1 MSYLIC
7 TMVAHVQSYKVQV
20 RLVRVSRYARE
31 NTQICMNNVWQ

>member
-20 RLVRVSRYARE
+20 RLVRSRYARE